1 MRAIALVLLAAVI
14 VLEGCGGGGG
24 GDAPSPYTP
33 RTVVDTPPAVEPEP
47 PVVVPP
53 VLDIK
58 WQMSPPPECET
69 TATSTGDPDR
79 NFITCEGVPITDL
92 VSYPH
97 SDSTEIA
104 VIEILAIWD
113 SNMTSGD
120 MDFLGPVAL
129 VQRELDHA
137 NKVFK
142 DSGVHIE
149 LHLAGL
155 DAVDVAKGDLRRQY
169 RAFTEGTDEFSEVE
183 RWQREQGADYS
194 FLFKRRYDDAIACGV
209 AVLDAV
215 REESGQRRG
224 ITQCYQGDTFQS
236 TEASR
241 YYERAG
247 ETFVHEMGHLL
258 GLEHDIASATY
269 TPAFSFSYGHLLG
282 ESYGTIMSYSDKGVG
297 RFSDP
302 TQYVFIPE
310 LNYQVPLGTQ
320 AADAVAH
327 LNRVR
332 YYMSQLH
339 ERYDR

>member
-1 MRAIALVLLAAVI
+1 
-14 VLEGCGGGGG
+14 
-24 GDAPSPYTP
+24 
-33 RTVVDTPPAVEPEP
+33 VDIPPAVEPEP
-47 PVVVPP
+47 PAVEIPP
-53 VLDIK
+53 ELLPSA
-58 WQMSPPPECET
+58 QMDAPPECGT
-69 TATSTGDPDR
+69 TATATGDTDR
-79 NFITCEGVPITDL
+79 GYITCDGVPITDF

-97 SDSTEIA
+97 DDSTDIA
-104 VIEILAIWD
+104 IIKMLAVVD
-113 SNMTSGD
+113 LNLTDED
-120 MDFLGPVAL
+120 MDGMDHRAF

-142 DSGVHIE
+142 DSGVYIE
-149 LHLAGL
+149 LELA
-155 DAVDVAKGDLRRQY
+155 DVTGVYVADGDLRRQY
-169 RAFTEGTDEFSEVE
+169 KHFTEGTEEFYEVE
-183 RWQREQGADYS
+183 RWQKQRFADYS
-194 FLFKRRYDDAIACGV
+194 FLFKKRYDDAIACGV

-215 REESGQRRG
+215 RDESGQRRG

-241 YYERAG
+241 YFERAA
-247 ETFVHEMGHLL
+247 ETFVHEIGHML

-302 TQYVFIPE
+302 TQYVLLPE
-310 LNYQVPLGTQ
+310 MGFAVPLGTQ

-339 ERYDR
+339 ERYDQ